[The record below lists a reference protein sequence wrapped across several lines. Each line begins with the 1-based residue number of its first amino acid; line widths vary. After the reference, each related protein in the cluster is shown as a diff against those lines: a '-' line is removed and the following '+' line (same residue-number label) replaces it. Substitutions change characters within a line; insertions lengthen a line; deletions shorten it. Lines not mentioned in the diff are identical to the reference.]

1 MAGEMGTLSGIQH
14 VGRRRCLRSAK
25 IRELWRI
32 YNNKLVTLD
41 ALEAVKMVYKS
52 IINRPGVAGDVL
64 KTPL

>member
-1 MAGEMGTLSGIQH
+1 MAGEMGTFSGIQH
-14 VGRRRCLRSAK
+14 VGRRRRLRSVK

-52 IINRPGVAGDVL
+52 IINRPGVAKAVL